1 MLTPEIKA
9 LMNHTGELIT
19 DKMIDTLIS
28 NGSLATGQLA
38 RGISYQVVD
47 TDDGGF
53 VKVSVPGYGKYVDEG
68 RRPGAK
74 MPPIEKAGQG
84 ILPWVRVKKIRTP
97 RLTTEQLAWAIA
109 KSIAKKGIR
118 PKPFIQNS
126 IDFVLNNF
134 TDQLDQAGKEDL
146 NNAIIAEFQKLPG
159 LKITQG

>member
-9 LMNHTGELIT
+9 LMNRTGELVT
-19 DKMIDTLIS
+19 DKMVDTLIS
-28 NGSLATGQLA
+28 NGSLATGALA

-47 TDDGGF
+47 TEDGGATRITI
-53 VKVSVPGYGKYVDEG
+53 PGYGEFVDKG
-68 RRPGAK
+68 RRAGAK
-74 MPPIEKAGQG
+74 MPPVQPI
-84 ILPWVRVKKIRTP
+84 IDWVRVKRIKTP
-97 RLTTEQLAWAIA
+97 QITTEQMGWAIA

-134 TDQLDQAGKEDL
+134 VDQLDEAGKEDL

-159 LKITQG
+159 IKVTQG